1 MTEHLKELEEISRLK
16 LGIILLIKELD
27 KYKEYKQIKD
37 YLKDLV
43 EGVDDNTIKKK
54 REEFE
59 RLVNNLESQ
68 V

>member
-1 MTEHLKELEEISRLK
+1 MTKHLKELEEISRLK

-59 RLVNNLESQ
+59 RFFKNLESQ
-68 V
+68 E